1 MKRLNNR
8 GFAITAVL
16 YGLLILFLLLFLG
29 MIRILN
35 TERKR
40 MAKISD
46 EIDNS
51 IVNMERIDIS
61 SNNVIYYGDIYVTP
75 YRGKYVFYINGD
87 TSKEYY
93 MYLPIYSIVSI
104 SDDSVDEDVDAV
116 GISNSKIMD
125 TNSTN
130 QGKIVKSNF
139 LSNSKLMAK
148 LRSGKISV
156 TSGTSQSE
164 ISESSF
170 LANGNLMNDSGIS
183 QANSDIFSITIT
195 GVYTS
200 VREVSGDTP

>member
-40 MAKISD
+40 MEKISD
-46 EIDNS
+46 EIDKS
-51 IVNMERIDIS
+51 IVNMKKIDINS
-61 SNNVIYYGDIYVTP
+61 GINEGGIYVTP
-75 YRGKYVFYINGD
+75 YRGKYVFKINGD
-87 TSKEYY
+87 GTKEYY

-104 SDDSVDEDVDAV
+104 SE
-116 GISNSKIMD
+116 
-125 TNSTN
+125 
-130 QGKIVKSNF
+130 GKIK
-139 LSNSKLMAK
+139 
-148 LRSGKISV
+148 V

-164 ISESSF
+164 IADSSF
-170 LANGNLMNDSGIS
+170 LANGKLICDSGS
-183 QANSDIFSITIT
+183 NQTNSGITSITIT

-200 VREVSGDTP
+200 VRKNDTP

>member
-40 MAKISD
+40 MEKISD
-46 EIDNS
+46 EIDKS
-51 IVNMERIDIS
+51 IVNMEKIDINS
-61 SNNVIYYGDIYVTP
+61 GISEGGIYVTP
-75 YRGKYVFYINGD
+75 YRGKYVFKITGD

-104 SDDSVDEDVDAV
+104 KDKQIKVTRGVKTDT
-116 GISNSKIMD
+116 GITETDYTSK
-125 TNSTN
+125 
-130 QGKIVKSNF
+130 V
-139 LSNSKLMAK
+139 L
-148 LRSGKISV
+148 
-156 TSGTSQSE
+156 
-164 ISESSF
+164 
-170 LANGNLMNDSGIS
+170 NGMGIN
-183 QANSDIFSITIT
+183 NSDITSITIT

-200 VREVSGDTP
+200 VRKNDTP

>member
-40 MAKISD
+40 MEKISD
-46 EIDNS
+46 EIDKS
-51 IVNMERIDIS
+51 IVNMDKIGINSDNMIS
-61 SNNVIYYGDIYVTP
+61 EGGIYVTP
-75 YRGKYVFYINGD
+75 YRGKYVFNITGD

-104 SDDSVDEDVDAV
+104 KDKQIKVTRGVKTDT
-116 GISNSKIMD
+116 GITETDYTSK
-125 TNSTN
+125 
-130 QGKIVKSNF
+130 V
-139 LSNSKLMAK
+139 L
-148 LRSGKISV
+148 
-156 TSGTSQSE
+156 
-164 ISESSF
+164 
-170 LANGNLMNDSGIS
+170 NGMGIN
-183 QANSDIFSITIT
+183 NSDITSITIT

-200 VREVSGDTP
+200 VRKNDTP

>member
-40 MAKISD
+40 MEKISD
-46 EIDNS
+46 EIDKS
-51 IVNMERIDIS
+51 IVNMEKIDINS
-61 SNNVIYYGDIYVTP
+61 GISEGGIYVTP
-75 YRGKYVFYINGD
+75 YRGKYVFNINGD
-87 TSKEYY
+87 TLKKYY

-104 SDDSVDEDVDAV
+104 SE
-116 GISNSKIMD
+116 
-125 TNSTN
+125 
-130 QGKIVKSNF
+130 GKIK
-139 LSNSKLMAK
+139 
-148 LRSGKISV
+148 V

-164 ISESSF
+164 IADSSF
-170 LANGNLMNDSGIS
+170 LANGKLICDSGS
-183 QANSDIFSITIT
+183 NQTNSGITSITIT

-200 VREVSGDTP
+200 VRKNDTP

>member
-40 MAKISD
+40 MEKISD
-46 EIDNS
+46 EIDKS
-51 IVNMERIDIS
+51 IVNMEKIDINS
-61 SNNVIYYGDIYVTP
+61 GISEGGIYVTP
-75 YRGKYVFYINGD
+75 YRGKYVFHITGD
-87 TSKEYY
+87 PSKKYY

-104 SDDSVDEDVDAV
+104 S
-116 GISNSKIMD
+116 G
-125 TNSTN
+125 
-130 QGKIVKSNF
+130 GKIK
-139 LSNSKLMAK
+139 
-148 LRSGKISV
+148 V

-164 ISESSF
+164 IADSSF
-170 LANGNLMNDSGIS
+170 LANGKLICDSGS
-183 QANSDIFSITIT
+183 NQTNSGITSITIT

-200 VREVSGDTP
+200 VRKNDTP

>member
-40 MAKISD
+40 MEKISD
-46 EIDNS
+46 EIDKS
-51 IVNMERIDIS
+51 IVNMEKIDINS
-61 SNNVIYYGDIYVTP
+61 GISEGGIYVTP
-75 YRGKYVFYINGD
+75 YRGKYVFNITGD
-87 TSKEYY
+87 TTKKYY

-104 SDDSVDEDVDAV
+104 SE
-116 GISNSKIMD
+116 
-125 TNSTN
+125 
-130 QGKIVKSNF
+130 GKIK
-139 LSNSKLMAK
+139 
-148 LRSGKISV
+148 V

-164 ISESSF
+164 IADSSF
-170 LANGNLMNDSGIS
+170 LANGKLICDSGS
-183 QANSDIFSITIT
+183 NQTNSGITSITIT

-200 VREVSGDTP
+200 VRKNDTP

>member
-40 MAKISD
+40 MEKISD
-46 EIDNS
+46 EIDKS
-51 IVNMERIDIS
+51 IVNMDKIDINS
-61 SNNVIYYGDIYVTP
+61 GEISEGGIYVTP
-75 YRGKYVFYINGD
+75 YRGKYVFKINGD
-87 TSKEYY
+87 ETKEYY

-104 SDDSVDEDVDAV
+104 SE
-116 GISNSKIMD
+116 
-125 TNSTN
+125 
-130 QGKIVKSNF
+130 GKIK
-139 LSNSKLMAK
+139 
-148 LRSGKISV
+148 V

-164 ISESSF
+164 IADSSF
-170 LANGNLMNDSGIS
+170 LANGKLICDSGS
-183 QANSDIFSITIT
+183 NQTNSGITSITIT

-200 VREVSGDTP
+200 VRKNDTP

>member
-40 MAKISD
+40 MEKISD
-46 EIDNS
+46 EIDKS
-51 IVNMERIDIS
+51 IVNMEKIDINS
-61 SNNVIYYGDIYVTP
+61 GNVISEGGIYVTP
-75 YRGKYVFYINGD
+75 YRGKYVFKITGD

-104 SDDSVDEDVDAV
+104 KDKQIKVTRGVKTDT
-116 GISNSKIMD
+116 GITETDYTSK
-125 TNSTN
+125 
-130 QGKIVKSNF
+130 V
-139 LSNSKLMAK
+139 L
-148 LRSGKISV
+148 
-156 TSGTSQSE
+156 
-164 ISESSF
+164 
-170 LANGNLMNDSGIS
+170 NGMGIN
-183 QANSDIFSITIT
+183 NSDITSITIT

-200 VREVSGDTP
+200 VRKNDTP

>member
-40 MAKISD
+40 MEKISD
-46 EIDNS
+46 EIDKS
-51 IVNMERIDIS
+51 IVNMDKIDINS
-61 SNNVIYYGDIYVTP
+61 DNVISEGGIYVTP
-75 YRGKYVFYINGD
+75 YRGKYVFNITGD
-87 TSKEYY
+87 ETKEYY

-104 SDDSVDEDVDAV
+104 SE
-116 GISNSKIMD
+116 
-125 TNSTN
+125 
-130 QGKIVKSNF
+130 GKIK
-139 LSNSKLMAK
+139 
-148 LRSGKISV
+148 V

-164 ISESSF
+164 IADSGF
-170 LANGNLMNDSGIS
+170 LANGKLICDSGTS
-183 QANSDIFSITIT
+183 QSNSGITSITIT

-200 VREVSGDTP
+200 VRKNDTP

>member
-61 SNNVIYYGDIYVTP
+61 SDIYYGDIYVTP
-75 YRGKYVFYINGD
+75 YRGKYVFTIGTD
-87 TSKEYY
+87 ATEYY

-104 SDDSVDEDVDAV
+104 QNEQIKVTRGVNNGSDVTETDYTSDVLNGT
-116 GISNSKIMD
+116 GINNSNI
-125 TNSTN
+125 T
-130 QGKIVKSNF
+130 
-139 LSNSKLMAK
+139 
-148 LRSGKISV
+148 
-156 TSGTSQSE
+156 
-164 ISESSF
+164 
-170 LANGNLMNDSGIS
+170 
-183 QANSDIFSITIT
+183 SITIT

>member
-40 MAKISD
+40 MEKISD
-46 EIDNS
+46 EIDKS
-51 IVNMERIDIS
+51 IVNMEKIDINS
-61 SNNVIYYGDIYVTP
+61 GISEGGIYVTP
-75 YRGKYVFYINGD
+75 YRGKYVFKITGD
-87 TSKEYY
+87 ETKEYY

-104 SDDSVDEDVDAV
+104 S
-116 GISNSKIMD
+116 G
-125 TNSTN
+125 
-130 QGKIVKSNF
+130 GKIK
-139 LSNSKLMAK
+139 
-148 LRSGKISV
+148 V

-164 ISESSF
+164 IADSSF
-170 LANGNLMNDSGIS
+170 LANGKLICDSGS
-183 QANSDIFSITIT
+183 NQTNSGITSITIT

-200 VREVSGDTP
+200 VRKNDAP

>member
-61 SNNVIYYGDIYVTP
+61 SDIYYGDIYVTP

-148 LRSGKISV
+148 LRSGKITV

-170 LANGNLMNDSGIS
+170 LTNGNLMNDSGIS

-200 VREVSGDTP
+200 VREGVNS

>member
-40 MAKISD
+40 MEKISD
-46 EIDNS
+46 EIDKS
-51 IVNMERIDIS
+51 IVNMKKIDINS
-61 SNNVIYYGDIYVTP
+61 GNEISEGGIYVTP
-75 YRGKYVFYINGD
+75 YRGKYVFKITGD

-104 SDDSVDEDVDAV
+104 KDKQIKVTRGVKTDT
-116 GISNSKIMD
+116 GITETDYTSK
-125 TNSTN
+125 
-130 QGKIVKSNF
+130 V
-139 LSNSKLMAK
+139 L
-148 LRSGKISV
+148 
-156 TSGTSQSE
+156 
-164 ISESSF
+164 
-170 LANGNLMNDSGIS
+170 NGMGIN
-183 QANSDIFSITIT
+183 NSDITSITIT

-200 VREVSGDTP
+200 VRKNDTP

>member
-40 MAKISD
+40 MEKISD
-46 EIDNS
+46 EIDKS
-51 IVNMERIDIS
+51 IVNMEKIDINS
-61 SNNVIYYGDIYVTP
+61 GISEGGIYVTP
-75 YRGKYVFYINGD
+75 YRGKYVFNITGD
-87 TSKEYY
+87 ETKKYY

-104 SDDSVDEDVDAV
+104 S
-116 GISNSKIMD
+116 G
-125 TNSTN
+125 
-130 QGKIVKSNF
+130 GKIK
-139 LSNSKLMAK
+139 
-148 LRSGKISV
+148 V

-164 ISESSF
+164 IADSGF
-170 LANGNLMNDSGIS
+170 LANGKLICDSGS
-183 QANSDIFSITIT
+183 NQTNSGITSITIT

-200 VREVSGDTP
+200 VRKNDTP

>member
-40 MAKISD
+40 MEKISD
-46 EIDNS
+46 EIDKS
-51 IVNMERIDIS
+51 IVNMEKIDINS
-61 SNNVIYYGDIYVTP
+61 GISEGGIYVTP
-75 YRGKYVFYINGD
+75 YRGKYVFKITGD

-104 SDDSVDEDVDAV
+104 KDKQIKVTRGVKTDT
-116 GISNSKIMD
+116 GITETDYTSK
-125 TNSTN
+125 
-130 QGKIVKSNF
+130 V
-139 LSNSKLMAK
+139 L
-148 LRSGKISV
+148 
-156 TSGTSQSE
+156 
-164 ISESSF
+164 
-170 LANGNLMNDSGIS
+170 NGMGIN
-183 QANSDIFSITIT
+183 NSDITSTTIT

-200 VREVSGDTP
+200 VRKNDTP

>member
-40 MAKISD
+40 MEKISD
-46 EIDNS
+46 EIDKS
-51 IVNMERIDIS
+51 IVNMEKIDINS
-61 SNNVIYYGDIYVTP
+61 GISEGGIYVTP
-75 YRGKYVFYINGD
+75 YRGKYVFNITGD

-104 SDDSVDEDVDAV
+104 KDKQIKVTRGVKTDT
-116 GISNSKIMD
+116 GITETDYTSK
-125 TNSTN
+125 
-130 QGKIVKSNF
+130 V
-139 LSNSKLMAK
+139 L
-148 LRSGKISV
+148 
-156 TSGTSQSE
+156 
-164 ISESSF
+164 
-170 LANGNLMNDSGIS
+170 NGMGINNSGIT
-183 QANSDIFSITIT
+183 SITIT

-200 VREVSGDTP
+200 VRKNDTP

>member
-40 MAKISD
+40 MEKISD
-46 EIDNS
+46 EIDKS
-51 IVNMERIDIS
+51 IVNMEKIDINS
-61 SNNVIYYGDIYVTP
+61 GISEGGIYVTP
-75 YRGKYVFYINGD
+75 YRGKYVFNITGD
-87 TSKEYY
+87 PSKKYY

-104 SDDSVDEDVDAV
+104 S
-116 GISNSKIMD
+116 G
-125 TNSTN
+125 
-130 QGKIVKSNF
+130 GKIK
-139 LSNSKLMAK
+139 
-148 LRSGKISV
+148 V

-164 ISESSF
+164 IADSSF
-170 LANGNLMNDSGIS
+170 LANGKLICDSGS
-183 QANSDIFSITIT
+183 NQTNSGITSITIT

-200 VREVSGDTP
+200 VRKNDTP